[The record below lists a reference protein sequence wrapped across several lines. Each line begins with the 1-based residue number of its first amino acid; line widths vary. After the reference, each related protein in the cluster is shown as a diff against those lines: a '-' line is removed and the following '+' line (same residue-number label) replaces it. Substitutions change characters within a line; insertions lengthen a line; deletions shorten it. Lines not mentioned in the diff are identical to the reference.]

1 VTTPE
6 VHPVFDITTTQPLAT
21 FCPDKCGCGDP
32 ACPQLFVDDSAPP
45 EQRVVL
51 TDDFGSRVRMSAAQF
66 GDLLAQ
72 AKSGFLDSV
81 I

>member
-1 VTTPE
+1 MLNISTA
-6 VHPVFDITTTQPLAT
+6 QPLAT
-21 FCPDKCGCGDP
+21 FCGDCGCG
-32 ACPQLFVDDSAPP
+32 CPQLFVDESAPP

-72 AKSGFLDSV
+72 AKSGALDTV
-81 I
+81 V

>member
-1 VTTPE
+1 MVDVSTA
-6 VHPVFDITTTQPLAT
+6 QPLAT
-21 FCPDKCGCGDP
+21 FCGDCGCG
-32 ACPQLFVDDSAPP
+32 CPQLFVDESAPP

-72 AKSGFLDSV
+72 AKSGALDTV

>member
-1 VTTPE
+1 MLDLPTA
-6 VHPVFDITTTQPLAT
+6 QPLAT
-21 FCPDKCGCGDP
+21 FCGDCGCG
-32 ACPQLFVDDSAPP
+32 CPQLFVDESAPP

-51 TDDFGSRVRMSAAQF
+51 TDDFGSRVRMSTAQF

-72 AKSGFLDSV
+72 AKSGALDAV

>member
-1 VTTPE
+1 M
-6 VHPVFDITTTQPLAT
+6 FDITTAQPLAT
-21 FCPDKCGCGDP
+21 FCGCDECS
-32 ACPQLFVDDSAPP
+32 CPQLFIDDSAPP

-51 TDDFGSRVRMSAAQF
+51 TDDFGSQARMSAAQF

-72 AKSGFLDSV
+72 AKSGALDSV

>member
-1 VTTPE
+1 MVDVSTA
-6 VHPVFDITTTQPLAT
+6 QPLAT
-21 FCPDKCGCGDP
+21 FCGDCGCG
-32 ACPQLFVDDSAPP
+32 CPQLFVDESAPP

-72 AKSGFLDSV
+72 AKSGALDTV
-81 I
+81 V

>member
-1 VTTPE
+1 MPTI
-6 VHPVFDITTTQPLAT
+6 DSLQPLAT
-21 FCPDKCGCGDP
+21 FCGQCSCG
-32 ACPQLFVDDSAPP
+32 CPQLFIDESAPL

-51 TDDFGSRVRMSAAQF
+51 TDDFGARVRMSTEQF

-72 AKSGFLDSV
+72 AKSGALDSV